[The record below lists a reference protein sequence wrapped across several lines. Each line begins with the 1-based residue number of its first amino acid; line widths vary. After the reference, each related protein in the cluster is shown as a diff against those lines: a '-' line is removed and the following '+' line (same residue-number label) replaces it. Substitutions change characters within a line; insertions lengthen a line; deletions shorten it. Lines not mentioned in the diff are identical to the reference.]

1 MNYGDI
7 IKDLRLKKGMT
18 LEELGEKVGVGK
30 STVRKWETGAIANMR
45 RDKIAKLADALG
57 VSPSTFIIP
66 SLTDDTSKPADIP
79 DGLSEEE
86 TAMLDLFSRLSP
98 GARENTLQALRI
110 LGSLQEADQRAV
122 SDLVLAVLQT
132 KGLL

>member
-1 MNYGDI
+1 MTTGER
-7 IKDLRLKKGMT
+7 IKQARKLAGLT
-18 LEELGEKVGVGK
+18 QSEL
-30 STVRKWETGAIANMR
+30 A
-45 RDKIAKLADALG
+45 DKIGVKYSAIHKYESGMIVNLKRETIDALSKALD
-57 VSPSTFIIP
+57 VRPSWLMCI
-66 SLTDDTSKPADIP
+66 DDEQPADIP
-79 DGLSEEE
+79 YRLSEEE

>member
-1 MNYGDI
+1 MTTGER
-7 IKDLRLKKGMT
+7 IKQARKLAGLT
-18 LEELGEKVGVGK
+18 QSEL
-30 STVRKWETGAIANMR
+30 A
-45 RDKIAKLADALG
+45 DKIGVKYSAIHKYESGMIVNLKRETIDALSKALD
-57 VSPSTFIIP
+57 VRPSWLMCI
-66 SLTDDTSKPADIP
+66 DDEQPTDIP

-98 GARENTLQALRI
+98 GARENTLQVLRI

>member
-1 MNYGDI
+1 MTTGER
-7 IKDLRLKKGMT
+7 IKQARKLAGLT
-18 LEELGEKVGVGK
+18 QSEL
-30 STVRKWETGAIANMR
+30 A
-45 RDKIAKLADALG
+45 DKIGVKYSAIHKYESGMIVNLKRETIDALSKALD
-57 VSPSTFIIP
+57 VRPSWLMCI
-66 SLTDDTSKPADIP
+66 DDEQPADIP